1 MSIAGVVTYKI
12 NQDGSLDGRWTH
24 PDLMGKTGTEKAS
37 AGKLPGVRAVHIYGP
52 DGTEI
57 SSGSLTIAALGDVYS
72 LTWSVS
78 QRGKQSVFTGIG
90 LVNDNGSLAASF
102 QEQEP
107 SESTRP

>member
-1 MSIAGVVTYKI
+1 MNIAGVVIYKT
-12 NQDGSLDGRWTH
+12 NEDGSLDGRWTH

-37 AGKLPGVRAVHIYGP
+37 EGARKRPGVRAVHIYGP

-57 SSGSLTIAALGDVYS
+57 SSGYLTIAADGDGYA

-78 QRGKQSVFTGIG
+78 QPGDS
-90 LVNDNGSLAASF
+90 GSLAASF
-102 QEQEP
+102 QEQEQ